1 MLIRST
7 RINRLIAL
15 TQELAFVT
23 IHRMHELRVR
33 GMGVRIVRHSQAIDF
48 PRFSKAVMV

>member
-15 TQELAFVT
+15 TQGLAFVI

-33 GMGVRIVRHSQAIDF
+33 GMGVHIVRHSQAIDF
-48 PRFSKAVMV
+48 PRFSKAAMV